1 MACGGVT
8 LSSPTRL
15 LAMLFPPRDNSA
27 VEMDS
32 VQDTDVA
39 LLNDQRRSPGVTF
52 RCGISLG
59 A

>member
-1 MACGGVT
+1 
-8 LSSPTRL
+8 
-15 LAMLFPPRDNSA
+15 MLFPPRDNSA